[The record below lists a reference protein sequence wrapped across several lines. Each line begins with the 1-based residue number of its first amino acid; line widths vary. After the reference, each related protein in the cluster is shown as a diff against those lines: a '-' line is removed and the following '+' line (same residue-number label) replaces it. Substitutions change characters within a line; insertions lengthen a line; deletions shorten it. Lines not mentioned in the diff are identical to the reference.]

1 MNIGVAEM
9 SEDKHQNQHDPE
21 GVSRRD
27 LVRKGAKAAYVV
39 PLVLAV
45 VTAAERPSYAG
56 TNAPT

>member
-1 MNIGVAEM
+1 MDIGVAEM
-9 SEDKHQNQHDPE
+9 SKDEHQNQQDPKS
-21 GVSRRD
+21 VSRRD